1 MKIVKYAVS
10 FFFGFLFESKFLRDE
25 VGKCYVTGEGGGEK
39 AGRNGFGL
47 LNYLFYCFLLLSF
60 FLFSFSFFLYF
71 FLCALNLIAVSV
83 T

>member
-10 FFFGFLFESKFLRDE
+10 CFFGFLFESKFLRDE

-60 FLFSFSFFLYF
+60 FSPFSLSF
-71 FLCALNLIAVSV
+71 FLCALNPVAVSI